1 MSYGVAAA
9 LQRAVFAQLRAD
21 TALAALVGTD
31 IYDALPTG
39 ALPSLYVVLGA
50 EDVRDA
56 SDKTGG
62 GAWHQFTVSVV
73 TQSAGFATAKAAAA
87 AVSDALVDA
96 PLVLDRGT
104 LVSLRFYKAKAAR
117 VGTGAVRQ
125 INLIFRARVA
135 DDTSPN

>member
-1 MSYGVAAA
+1 MSYAMSSA
-9 LQRAVFAQLRAD
+9 LQAAVFQRLAAD
-21 TALAALVGTD
+21 TALADLVGTA
-31 IYDALPTG
+31 IYDALPAG
-39 ALPSLYVVLGA
+39 SLPSLYVVLGP

-62 GAWHQFTVSVV
+62 GALHEFTVTVV
-73 TQSAGFATAKAAAA
+73 TESAGFSSAKTAAA

-96 PLVLDRGT
+96 PLSLTRGS

-117 VGTGAVRQ
+117 VGTGDMRQ

-135 DDTSPN
+135 DDT

>member
-9 LQRAVFAQLRAD
+9 LQSAVYQRLSD
-21 TALAALVGTD
+21 DSALAALVGTD

-56 SDKTGG
+56 SDKTGP
-62 GAWHQFTVSVV
+62 GAWHQFMVTVV

-87 AVSDALVDA
+87 AVSDVLVDA
-96 PLVLDRGT
+96 PLVLDRGA
-104 LVSLRFYKAKAAR
+104 LVSLNFYKAKAAS
-117 VGTGAVRQ
+117 VGSGAVRQ
-125 INLIFRARVA
+125 INLTFRARVA
-135 DDTSPN
+135 DDT